1 MKSQSQEHNHLRRQA
16 VLIASQLPD
25 NTAEALL
32 VLDYARDVV
41 VEFLDDL
48 SGVSD
53 NVSAFSPPP
62 D

>member
-1 MKSQSQEHNHLRRQA
+1 MKSQEHNHLRRQA

-25 NTAEALL
+25 NTTEALL

-41 VEFLDDL
+41 VEFLDDS

-53 NVSAFSPPP
+53 NVSAFSTRP